1 MIEDCKA
8 GKIDGIITKSISR
21 FARNTLDCLNYVRQ
35 LKDLGIGVTFEKEN
49 IFTLDSKGEVLLSI
63 LSSLAQD
70 ESRSISENSTWGIR
84 RRFEQGRLFIN
95 TTQFLGYDKDK
106 NGNLVIN
113 KKQAELVR
121 RIYREFLDGKGAN
134 LIARELERAR
144 VPNWHGR
151 AKWYESSIRKMLT
164 NEKYMGD
171 ALLQKTYTVDFL
183 SKKRA
188 DNTGQVPQ
196 YYVED
201 SHPAIIDKE
210 MWEAAQ
216 LEMKRRKAYVLQHG
230 IQMFEYAS
238 LKKPFAGRVVCG
250 LCGRAFGRRVWNST
264 DDRLRRVVWQ
274 CSAKYEVKGRK
285 GCDNKHIDDG
295 VLYQGFVDVFN
306 ALVENK
312 AYFMEKW
319 QERLR
324 SGNALERYKARQF
337 IDIIADA
344 GRIDEFDIDLYC
356 AFVEKTTVMGRR
368 KMIVS
373 LLDGT
378 EVECDVE

>member
-1 MIEDCKA
+1 MSSFEAQVSYYTNFIERNPDFECAGIYADEGISGTNTKKREQFNRMIEDCKA

-95 TTQFLGYDKDK
+95 TTKFLGYDKDK

-113 KKQAELVR
+113 EKQAKIVR
-121 RIYREFLDGKGAN
+121 RIYKEFLDGKGAN
-134 LIARELERAR
+134 RIARDLEKDR
-144 VPNWHGR
+144 VPNWHGK
-151 AKWYESSIRKMLT
+151 AKWYENSIRGILT
-164 NEKYMGD
+164 NEKYKGD

-183 SKKRA
+183 NKKREE
-188 DNTGQVPQ
+188 NTGQVPQ

-216 LEMKRRKAYVLQHG
+216 LEMERRKSYASDHG
-230 IQMFEYAS
+230 IQIM
-238 LKKPFAGRVVCG
+238 
-250 LCGRAFGRRVWNST
+250 
-264 DDRLRRVVWQ
+264 
-274 CSAKYEVKGRK
+274 
-285 GCDNKHIDDG
+285 
-295 VLYQGFVDVFN
+295 
-306 ALVENK
+306 
-312 AYFMEKW
+312 
-319 QERLR
+319 
-324 SGNALERYKARQF
+324 
-337 IDIIADA
+337 
-344 GRIDEFDIDLYC
+344 
-356 AFVEKTTVMGRR
+356 
-368 KMIVS
+368 
-373 LLDGT
+373 
-378 EVECDVE
+378 